1 MDELINDFKK
11 LLNDSP
17 IDEANRAQAQSHIEG
32 LVKEELNECQQG
44 FINTDKRLLTI
55 RIKDAATRSIK
66 ERMSRWVQLRNDVL
80 LRTSTL
86 KSKSK
91 SSEVDSKER
100 ELIEQAEEA
109 KATARENYMRNH
121 DYNNRRSEFDK
132 ANTLYEAMSAEM
144 GGKPPVKPKLWFYVF
159 SILLIGFVEWFINY
173 STFNY
178 KYPSGIAFGITILV
192 ALAIA
197 IASHFHGALIKQR
210 LALFASHRT
219 GREKRQII
227 YYQLL
232 FTVLLVIALG
242 VVTNARYDVLMQQMV
257 GSAGASLPGLP
268 GMNEQAPSV
277 WDELIP
283 FVLMNVL
290 VWLIGI
296 AISFLIHDSRPDYQE
311 AYARYDKARK
321 RFNTVDKGLKD
332 EEKRI
337 EAEFDVK
344 ITALK
349 NTYASRITGID
360 KLQEYLGRLA
370 AKEQGLVKQ
379 ATGVINETFE
389 RHQSAL
395 VAAMRQTGLV
405 NVKFG
410 PKQLSMDEYLNKDL
424 RMTIIEVKELL
435 HLEGP
440 A

>member
-1 MDELINDFKK
+1 MEELTTDFKK
-11 LLNDSP
+11 LLNDTP

-44 FINTDKRLLTI
+44 FINTDKGLLTI
-55 RIKDAATRSIK
+55 RIKDGATRSIK

-80 LRTSTL
+80 LRTKAL
-86 KSKSK
+86 ESKSK

-100 ELIEQAEEA
+100 GLIEQAEEA
-109 KATARENYMRNH
+109 KSAARENYMRNH
-121 DYNNRRSEFDK
+121 DYSNRRSEYDK
-132 ANTLYEAMSAEM
+132 ANSLYETMNAEM
-144 GGKPPVKPKLWFYVF
+144 GGKPPVKRKLWLYVF

-210 LALFASHRT
+210 PALFASHRT
-219 GREKRQII
+219 GSEKRQII

-232 FTVLLVIALG
+232 FTVLLIIALG
-242 VVTNARYDVLMQQMV
+242 VVTNARYDVLMEQMV
-257 GSAGASLPGLP
+257 GSGGAALPGLP
-268 GMNEQAPSV
+268 GMNEQASSV
-277 WDELIP
+277 WDELFP
-283 FVLMNVL
+283 FVLMNIL

-311 AYARYDKARK
+311 AYAHYDETRK
-321 RFNTVDKGLKD
+321 RFNKVDKGLKD
-332 EEKRI
+332 EETRI

-344 ITALK
+344 IKAVK
-349 NTYASRITGID
+349 NTHASRSKGVD
-360 KLQEYLGRLA
+360 KIQEYMERLA
-370 AKEQGLVKQ
+370 AKEEGLVKQ

-395 VAAMRQTGLV
+395 VAAMRQAGLV
-405 NVKFG
+405 SVKFG

-424 RMTIIEVKELL
+424 RMTVIEVKELL
-435 HLEGP
+435 HLEDS